1 MLALIGD
8 LGTGKTALTK
18 YIAQGLGIRDSIVS
32 PTFTIVR
39 EYTGGRL
46 PLYHFDVYRLADS
59 EEMFNIGAEEY
70 FYEKGGIC
78 VIEWA
83 DIVED
88 ILPADARYIYRVWSF
103 RRRENIQMYILALE
117 STGQH
122 ASVALTDESGNIEEI
137 LNPGRLNHLETM
149 VPMID
154 ELMKKCQLQLSDI
167 TAIAASRG
175 PIVYRHQNRR
185 HYGKNAGA
193 GA

>member
-1 MLALIGD
+1 MMIKRELIIKNENETRAFALNLAEELEAGNVLALIGD

-18 YIAQGLGIRDSIVS
+18 YSAQGLGIRDSIVS

-70 FYEKGGIC
+70 FYEKDGVC

-88 ILPADARYIYRVWSF
+88 ILPADTKYIYI
-103 RRRENIQMYILALE
+103 EY
-117 STGQH
+117 G
-122 ASVALTDESGNIEEI
+122 ASEGERIY
-137 LNPGRLNHLETM
+137 
-149 VPMID
+149 
-154 ELMKKCQLQLSDI
+154 KC
-167 TAIAASRG
+167 TF
-175 PIVYRHQNRR
+175 
-185 HYGKNAGA
+185 
-193 GA
+193 

>member
-1 MLALIGD
+1 MMIKRELIIKNENETRDFALNLAEELEAGNVLALIGD

-59 EEMFNIGAEEY
+59 EDMFNIGAEEY
-70 FYEKGGIC
+70 FYEKGGVC

-88 ILPADARYIYRVWSF
+88 ILPADTKYIYI
-103 RRRENIQMYILALE
+103 EY
-117 STGQH
+117 G
-122 ASVALTDESGNIEEI
+122 ASEGERIY
-137 LNPGRLNHLETM
+137 
-149 VPMID
+149 
-154 ELMKKCQLQLSDI
+154 KC
-167 TAIAASRG
+167 TF
-175 PIVYRHQNRR
+175 
-185 HYGKNAGA
+185 
-193 GA
+193 